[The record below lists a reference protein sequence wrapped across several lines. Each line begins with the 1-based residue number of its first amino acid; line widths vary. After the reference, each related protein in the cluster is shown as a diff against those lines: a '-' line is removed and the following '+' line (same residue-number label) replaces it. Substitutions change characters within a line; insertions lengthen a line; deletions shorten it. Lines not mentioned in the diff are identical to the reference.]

1 MAPKKGA
8 KRTQEAAQVSPEVE
22 QAKKLQAIL
31 RQRGVN
37 KDTYA
42 GVVDAINHPLS
53 GDLDADTRKM
63 LVATIAQGLCVPLGE
78 REEVQEVSVRML
90 EQVFESIMGRMQ
102 AEIDTATE
110 ALDSEESKKAR
121 LEKDV
126 TQADAALEE
135 ASTELSERKN
145 KLAESTKET
154 MEAKA
159 ALVQIETAQKDADA
173 QHQQAKEDKE
183 AIEAAL
189 TMDFRI
195 LRDGEADAEQ
205 AKQHYD
211 KLAALVG
218 KLQLDSSLLTALP
231 TCMMKKPSERGS
243 FDAMVVATLEEG
255 LKDKVAKLAESIEA
269 GEPEAAAR
277 RQAAE
282 SASQAL
288 EAAKNTQQEL
298 ANSLNTTTELK
309 QEREK
314 DKQAALTALSNHE
327 PEVKAASQAKI
338 QKEEQLQGFKDWNH
352 ACFKLLRDAKAA
364 PAQKAKIAEANRET
378 VLGPALVSEAGA

>member
-8 KRTQEAAQVSPEVE
+8 KRTQEAAQVSPELE
-22 QAKKLQAIL
+22 QAKKLQAVL

-37 KDTYA
+37 RDTYA
-42 GVVDAINHPLS
+42 GVVEAINHPLS
-53 GDLDADTRKM
+53 GDLDAETRKM
-63 LVATIAQGLCVPLGE
+63 LVSTIAQGLCVPLGE

-90 EQVFESIMGRMQ
+90 EQVFENIMGRMQ

-110 ALDSEESKKAR
+110 ALDSQESKKAR

-154 MEAKA
+154 MEATA

-189 TMDFRI
+189 TMDFRL

-255 LKDKVAKLAESIEA
+255 LKSKVAKLAESIEA

-314 DKQAALTALSNHE
+314 DKQAALTALSKHE

-338 QKEEQLQGFKDWNH
+338 QKEEQLQSFTDWNH

-364 PAQKAKIAEANRET
+364 PAQKAKIAEANHES
-378 VLGPALVSEAGA
+378 VLGPALASEAGA